1 MQASTG
7 GAGQRNRQSSA
18 SRVWRT
24 NRPATREQIVRW
36 LELPLDEHQR
46 LEINRLNAVLD
57 QMKDAIEHI
66 LSLAKNGH

>member
-1 MQASTG
+1 LLP
-7 GAGQRNRQSSA
+7 
-18 SRVWRT
+18 VF
-24 NRPATREQIVRW
+24 REQLVRW